1 MRVVALTFHDIAG
14 DGGPRERAPLD
25 DAKAA
30 LSRGGAA
37 DPQAEGFSRITA
49 EELEQV
55 LLPLRHRGYQ
65 TVSSRAFRAW
75 QGGSK
80 ALPERAL
87 VLTFDHGY
95 ASHFGVATSLLL
107 RHHFSGTFFVTVERI
122 GRPGYMT
129 WDELR
134 KLVFLGMEIGSRGL
148 SPEPFNR
155 LSRPQLDES
164 LAASK
169 QLLEQRLGIPVRALA
184 APDGWWSQAVAEAAQ
199 RAGYDAVW
207 ASTVGTNGRE
217 TNAQALRRIV
227 VRRPFSADRIVAMVE
242 GWQPSFWWAANQQL
256 LIRSLKRVLGV
267 YWYEQLKRRLV
278 PNA

>member
-14 DGGPRERAPLD
+14 DGGT
-25 DAKAA
+25 
-30 LSRGGAA
+30 A
-37 DPQAEGFSRITA
+37 DPQPEGLSRITA

-75 QGGSK
+75 QQGAK
-80 ALPERAL
+80 ALPERAV

-122 GRPGYMT
+122 GRPGYMA
-129 WDELR
+129 WEQLR

-148 SPEPFNR
+148 SPDPLTR
-155 LSRPQLDES
+155 LSHEQLDES
-164 LAASK
+164 LTESK
-169 QLLEQRLGIPVRALA
+169 RLLEERLGIPVRALA
-184 APDGWWSQAVAEAAQ
+184 APGGLWSAAVAAAAQ

-217 TNAQALRRIV
+217 TNPQALRRIV
-227 VRRPFSADRIVAMVE
+227 VRRPFSAERIVSMVE

-256 LIRSLKRVLGV
+256 AIRALKRTLGT

-278 PNA
+278 PDA

>member
-14 DGGPRERAPLD
+14 NGGE
-25 DAKAA
+25 
-30 LSRGGAA
+30 A
-37 DPQAEGFSRITA
+37 DPQPDGFSRITA
-49 EELEQV
+49 EELERV

-75 QGGSK
+75 QGANK
-80 ALPERAL
+80 PLPERAV

-95 ASHFGVATSLLL
+95 ASHFEVATSLLL

-122 GRPGYMT
+122 GRAGYMT
-129 WDELR
+129 WEQLR

-148 SPEPFNR
+148 SPEPLTR
-155 LSRPQLDES
+155 LSHQQLDES
-164 LAASK
+164 LTESK
-169 QLLEQRLGIPVRALA
+169 RLLEQRLGIPVWALA
-184 APDGWWSQAVAEAAQ
+184 APAGLWSPAVAEAAQ

-207 ASTVGTNGRE
+207 VSTVGTNGLE
-217 TNAQALRRIV
+217 TNPQALRRVV

-256 LIRSLKRVLGV
+256 AIRALKRTLGT